1 MLHASTVPHTANRNR
16 RSVNLGSRY
25 HRSVERLWLQKVSSR
40 NGYTTFGLRSHCT
53 SRRAGSSTLALYF
66 GIPARPFVYPSFV
79 WGILSPWSDS
89 PCNVAC
95 SWGGQPGS
103 MAPGKVLQSL
113 SHYAFNDHLISRS
126 TYNYTV
132 YPLPSNSSDLSGSS
146 VNHIRQRGFGKS
158 CCGLPSLVSCLV
170 DGTLFLTPELDNND

>member
-1 MLHASTVPHTANRNR
+1 MLHAPTVPHTAKRKVRNKR
-16 RSVNLGSRY
+16 RPVNLGSRY
-25 HRSVERLWLQKVSSR
+25 IPQNCRTVVAAKVSSR

-53 SRRAGSSTLALYF
+53 RRAGLSTLALYF

-95 SWGGQPGS
+95 SWRRQPGS
-103 MAPGKVLQSL
+103 MAPGKVLQSV

-132 YPLPSNSSDLSGSS
+132 YPLDLNSVLTFQARLSIIYDREASEK
-146 VNHIRQRGFGKS
+146 V
-158 CCGLPSLVSCLV
+158 VV
-170 DGTLFLTPELDNND
+170 DCPR

>member
-1 MLHASTVPHTANRNR
+1 MAAKSQLAERIHDFWPAVTLHLSSCWIVNSGTLLWYSSP
-16 RSVNLGSRY
+16 SVCLPVVRLG
-25 HRSVERLWLQKVSSR
+25 H
-40 NGYTTFGLRSHCT
+40 
-53 SRRAGSSTLALYF
+53 
-66 GIPARPFVYPSFV
+66 
-79 WGILSPWSDS
+79 LSPWSDS

-95 SWGGQPGS
+95 SWRRQPGS
-103 MAPGKVLQSL
+103 MAAGKVLQSV
-113 SHYAFNDHLISRS
+113 SHYAFHDHLISRS